1 MKKLLLSFAVITF
14 TSFIHTPVKPSNN
27 PEDINKLIAYME
39 ETRAFFLDHVK
50 DLSETQLDFKAAPDK
65 WSIRQ
70 CIEHITISEKMIF
83 AFIQTGFQQP
93 EDSLKHKE
101 VKVTDDQLIAFL
113 TDRSRKAQAPDFLKP
128 INQFK
133 TKEEAIDTFMKQRDA
148 NEAFIKTTNIN
159 LRNHYIEHPL
169 LGLLDCY
176 QGFLLLTAHSK
187 RHTLQIQEVKD
198 DPAFPKN

>member
-1 MKKLLLSFAVITF
+1 MKKLLLLITVITF
-14 TSFIHTPVKPSNN
+14 TSFIHTSIKPSNN
-27 PEDINKLIAYME
+27 PEDINKLVSYME
-39 ETRAFFLDHVK
+39 ETRNFLLDHVK
-50 DLSETQLDFKAAPDK
+50 GLSETQLDFKAAPDR

-83 AFIQTGFQQP
+83 SFIQSGFQQP

-101 VKVTDDQLIAFL
+101 VKVSDDQIIAIL
-113 TDRSRKAQAPDFLKP
+113 TDRSRKAQAPEFLKP

-133 TKEEAIDTFMKQRDA
+133 TKEEALDTFMKQRDT

-176 QGFLLLTAHSK
+176 QGFLLLAAHSK

-198 DPAFPKN
+198 DSAFPKN